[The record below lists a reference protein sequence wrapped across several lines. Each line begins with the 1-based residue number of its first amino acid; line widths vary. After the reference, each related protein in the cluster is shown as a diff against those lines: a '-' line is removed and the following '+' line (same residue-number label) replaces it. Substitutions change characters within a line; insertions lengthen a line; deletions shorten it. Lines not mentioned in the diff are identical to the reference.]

1 MANKI
6 VALLIIW
13 SYGLMTLPPLNGLL
27 ALEATAR
34 LKSVSLAARELG
46 ISQPAI
52 SQRLRALER
61 HFGRKLIE
69 RTPTGFRMD
78 AEVEAFAARLRTAVQ
93 DLGDASTAFRAHSQQ
108 AANRLTIALLA
119 TFAQRWLIPRL
130 ADFQQRHPELDVRLM
145 TTSTPSDLERGDVDV
160 SIRCGT
166 GAWMGFTSEL
176 LLANRIFPV
185 ASPRYLAAL
194 PLRAPQDL
202 ARATCIRVDAA
213 PRDADWP
220 RWLGA
225 AAVPDLVPKSWQDY
239 ANSTH
244 AMEAATAGLGI
255 AMAHAPFAA
264 DSLAAGRLVKPFAT
278 ECDDTDGDY
287 YVVHRSADV
296 PRRVRQFRD
305 WLLGQRDD
313 ASSRVNEF

>member
-1 MANKI
+1 M
-6 VALLIIW
+6 V
-13 SYGLMTLPPLNGLL
+13 LPPINGLT

-61 HFGRKLIE
+61 HFGRKLID

-78 AEVEAFAARLRTAVQ
+78 AEVEAFAARLRSAIQ
-93 DLGDASTAFRAHSQQ
+93 EIDDASVTFRAQNQQ
-108 AANRLTIALLA
+108 SINSLTIALLA

-130 ADFQQRHPELDVRLM
+130 ADFQQRHPNLDVRLM
-145 TTSTPSDLERGDVDV
+145 TTSTPSDLDRHDVDI
-160 SIRCGT
+160 SIRCGQ
-166 GAWMGFTSEL
+166 GRWPGLASEFL
-176 LLANRIFPV
+176 LSNRIFPV
-185 ASPRYLAAL
+185 ASPRYLESL
-194 PLRAPQDL
+194 PLRSPRDL
-202 ARATCIRVDAA
+202 TNATCIRVAA
-213 PRDADWP
+213 PPRDADWP
-220 RWLGA
+220 RWLA
-225 AAVPDLVPKSWQDY
+225 AAGIPGLAPRNWQDY

-264 DSLAAGRLVKPFAT
+264 DSVASGRLVKPFAGA
-278 ECDDTDGDY
+278 CDDSDGDY
-287 YVVHRSADV
+287 YLVYKSADV

-305 WLLGQRDD
+305 WMLDQREN
-313 ASSRVNEF
+313 ASPLMPHS

>member
-1 MANKI
+1 MGAPRAGGGGVLRGG
-6 VALLIIW
+6 VAPGGE
-13 SYGLMTLPPLNGLL
+13 GLG
-27 ALEATAR
+27 AR
-34 LKSVSLAARELG
+34 PG
-46 ISQPAI
+46 P
-52 SQRLRALER
+52 
-61 HFGRKLIE
+61 
-69 RTPTGFRMD
+69 
-78 AEVEAFAARLRTAVQ
+78 
-93 DLGDASTAFRAHSQQ
+93 
-108 AANRLTIALLA
+108 
-119 TFAQRWLIPRL
+119 
-130 ADFQQRHPELDVRLM
+130 
-145 TTSTPSDLERGDVDV
+145 
-160 SIRCGT
+160 
-166 GAWMGFTSEL
+166 
-176 LLANRIFPV
+176 
-185 ASPRYLAAL
+185 
-194 PLRAPQDL
+194 
-202 ARATCIRVDAA
+202 DAA

-220 RWLGA
+220 RWLDA

-313 ASSRVNEF
+313 ASSRVSEF